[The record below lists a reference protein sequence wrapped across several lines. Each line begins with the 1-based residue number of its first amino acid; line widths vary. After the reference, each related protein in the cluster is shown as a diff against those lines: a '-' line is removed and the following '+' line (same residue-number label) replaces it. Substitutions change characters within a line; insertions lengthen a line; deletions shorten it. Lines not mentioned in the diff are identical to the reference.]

1 MFFHEPGATMINL
14 KDIHSLSDF
23 QRNARAHVEE
33 RKRTGRPEVL
43 TVHGQAELLVQNAD
57 AYQKLLDLAANA
69 ATIIGIQRGL
79 QGMYA
84 GTGEDAEDA
93 FASLER
99 ELEIPKQA

>member
-1 MFFHEPGATMINL
+1 MINR

-23 QRNARAHVEE
+23 QRNARAHVEHL
-33 RKRTGRPEVL
+33 RDTGRPLVL
-43 TVHGQAELLVQNAD
+43 TVHGQAELVVQHAD

-69 ATIIGIQRGL
+69 AAIVGIQRGL
-79 QGMYA
+79 QGMCQ

-99 ELEIPKQA
+99 ELAIPKQA

>member
-1 MFFHEPGATMINL
+1 MINL

-23 QRNARAHVEE
+23 QRNARAYVEQLKE
-33 RKRTGRPEVL
+33 TGRPQVL
-43 TVHGQAELLVQNAD
+43 TVHGQAELVVQHAD

-69 ATIIGIQRGL
+69 AAIVGIQRGL
-79 QGMYA
+79 QGMYD

-99 ELEIPKQA
+99 ELGIAEQA